1 MDIAEIR
8 KKSKARKKPDAQV
21 LEASGEVE
29 PSGVIQSAVEPEPF
43 NVQDEIADIVAEQE
57 SVAAV
62 DQGVLAARETSDALD
77 RLFAVPEEFV
87 LSADEPNAESLEN
100 QDDIQSQTN
109 RQYLAFHLSDEEY
122 ALDIT
127 QINEIIKLRE
137 FTDIPRAPAFI
148 LGIISLRGVVVPVI
162 DLRQRLNLGESELM
176 STSRIVVCLLNDTS
190 VGLLVDSINQV
201 INLVDEDMEPPPG
214 VLSGLDREMVAGI
227 GRYQKRM
234 IILLNLSRVLDLEST
249 GH

>member
-1 MDIAEIR
+1 
-8 KKSKARKKPDAQV
+8 
-21 LEASGEVE
+21 
-29 PSGVIQSAVEPEPF
+29 VIQSAVEPEPF

-127 QINEIIKLRE
+127 QINEIIKLRK

-234 IILLNLSRVLDLEST
+234 IILLNLSRVLDLEGT